1 MMDRHSSQ
9 SLPPCDGEPFDAVVG
24 GPVPPTEGEP
34 AIVIVQSA
42 TETRNPATER
52 IDEVPTLTVL
62 ELLNDEDASVPV
74 AVRAVLPQLA
84 ELVDAAADAYRRGGT
99 IHYFGA
105 GTSGRI
111 AVLDAAELPPT
122 FSTEPDRV
130 IAHHAGGSASLAAA
144 VEGIEDDRSLGARDA
159 ADLRAGDVAIGLTA
173 SGRTPYVLA
182 ALEVAKERGA
192 TTALISSAAASAPP
206 EAVDLHL
213 AVDTGPE
220 AIAGST
226 RLKAGTAQ
234 KLILN
239 GFSTALMVRLGKTY
253 SNLMVDVAPRN
264 AKLRGRVLSILME
277 ATGRPQELCAARL
290 REANG
295 DTKVALVSLLA
306 NTTVADADRALTASN
321 GRVREALG
329 RLRT

>member
-1 MMDRHSSQ
+1 MTDALDTAAGADREGAD
-9 SLPPCDGEPFDAVVG
+9 PGEA
-24 GPVPPTEGEP
+24 PT
-34 AIVIVQSA
+34 VIVRSQ
-42 TETRNPATER
+42 TEARNPATEHL
-52 IDEVPTLTVL
+52 DELPTLRML
-62 ELLNDEDASVPV
+62 ELLNDEDARVPG

-84 ELVDAAADAYRRGGT
+84 QLVDAAVRCYEAGGS

-122 FSTEPDRV
+122 FSTDPARV
-130 IAHHAGGSASLAAA
+130 VAHHAGGAASLVAA
-144 VEGIEDDRSLGARDA
+144 VEGTEDDRSQGEADA
-159 ADLRAGDVAIGLTA
+159 AEVTDRDVAIGLTA

-182 ALEVAKERGA
+182 ALDVAARRGA
-192 TTALISSAAASAPP
+192 TTALVSSA
-206 EAVDLHL
+206 VDRRPSPGHLHL
-213 AVDTGPE
+213 AVATGPE

-239 GFSTALMVRLGKTY
+239 AFSTALMVRLGKTY

-277 ATGRPQELCAARL
+277 ATGQPREVCADRL
-290 REANG
+290 READGN
-295 DTKVALVSLLA
+295 TKVAIVSLLA
-306 NTTVADADRALTASN
+306 ETSVDAAIRALEASA
-321 GRVREALG
+321 GRVHEALG
-329 RLRT
+329 RLRP

>member
-1 MMDRHSSQ
+1 MTDALHTGADR
-9 SLPPCDGEPFDAVVG
+9 DGADRNGADRDGADRDGADREAH
-24 GPVPPTEGEP
+24 T
-34 AIVIVQSA
+34 VIVRSQ
-42 TETRNPATER
+42 TEARNPATEHV
-52 IDEVPTLTVL
+52 DELPTLRVL
-62 ELLNDEDASVPV
+62 ELLNDEDARVPG

-84 ELVDAAADAYRRGGT
+84 QLVDAAVRCYEAGGT

-122 FSTEPDRV
+122 FSTDPARV
-130 IAHHAGGSASLAAA
+130 VAHHAGGAASLVAA
-144 VEGIEDDRSLGARDA
+144 VEGTEDDRSLGEADA
-159 ADLRAGDVAIGLTA
+159 AEVTDRDVAIGLAA
-173 SGRTPYVLA
+173 SGRTPYVLGALDVA
-182 ALEVAKERGA
+182 ARRGA
-192 TTALISSAAASAPP
+192 TTALVSSA
-206 EAVDLHL
+206 VDRPSPGHLHL
-213 AVDTGPE
+213 AVATGPE

-239 GFSTALMVRLGKTY
+239 AFSTALMVRLGKTY

-277 ATGRPQELCAARL
+277 ATGQTREVCADRL
-290 REANG
+290 READG
-295 DTKVALVSLLA
+295 STKAALVSLLA
-306 NTTVADADRALTASN
+306 ETSVDAAVRALDASD